1 MGPTSKEKEKINKIK
16 VKNLKPNE
24 MQESDRRVLRKVFFS
39 FHFFSYFSSL
49 FDSRVSNRQNSSG

>member
-1 MGPTSKEKEKINKIK
+1 MGPTSKEKEKKK
-16 VKNLKPNE
+16 VKNLKPHE

-39 FHFFSYFSSL
+39 FHFFFLLLVL

>member
-1 MGPTSKEKEKINKIK
+1 MGPTSKEKEKNKIK

-24 MQESDRRVLRKVFFS
+24 MQESDIRVLRNVFFFFS
-39 FHFFSYFSSL
+39 FFSSFSSL

>member
-24 MQESDRRVLRKVFFS
+24 MQESDIRVLRKVFFS
-39 FHFFSYFSSL
+39 FRFFSSFSSL
-49 FDSRVSNRQNSSG
+49 FDSRVSNRQNSS